1 MYWYVHSLHHS
12 ACAASLLKNPTS
24 QPTQDVRNFQIVKEQ
39 KNLQK
44 KFFLFFSR
52 FFFEATCH
60 RPRNGGARRDRTD
73 DLLRARQAL
82 SQLSYGPLTCPFG
95 LLPCRLFARFG
106 HLPVCKLPR
115 SLTSL
120 LVLTQNACVRIL
132 FTRPSAFLVDQGGAD
147 RRLLQ

>member
-12 ACAASLLKNPTS
+12 ACAASLLKILRHNPLKTS
-24 QPTQDVRNFQIVKEQ
+24 EISKLL
-39 KNLQK
+39 KSK
-44 KFFLFFSR
+44 KTLKRKFFFSR